1 MIYSAMNDRYPT
13 HAAGQIMSYVIL
25 YAQGKWFMLFSWGVH
40 VFCNSMKVSK
50 EADDWV
56 YENCFFLFK
65 GNLSVK
71 AKIPFTSLQS
81 LHKHKLITCMF
92 VLIFLAE
99 IFVYMLFHKLPLCS
113 SNKKLLMTID
123 WLLTSISQD
132 TAFIIKPTINFRY
145 WTYSYIIQNIL
156 IWLQ

>member
-1 MIYSAMNDRYPT
+1 MHKGNDLCYF
-13 HAAGQIMSYVIL
+13 HEVFMSFATL
-25 YAQGKWFMLFSWGVH
+25 WKCQKKLMTG
-40 VFCNSMKVSK
+40 CMKIV
-50 EADDWV
+50 
-56 YENCFFLFK
+56 FFLFK